1 MCLNFDANTKND
13 QPRSNLV
20 HKCQFFIAAH
30 RVILLAKAKSIDF
43 SPHISRMFLS
53 MALLPVWGF
62 KRCIAY

>member
-1 MCLNFDANTKND
+1 M
-13 QPRSNLV
+13 RVV
-20 HKCQFFIAAH
+20 HKCQFFIAVH